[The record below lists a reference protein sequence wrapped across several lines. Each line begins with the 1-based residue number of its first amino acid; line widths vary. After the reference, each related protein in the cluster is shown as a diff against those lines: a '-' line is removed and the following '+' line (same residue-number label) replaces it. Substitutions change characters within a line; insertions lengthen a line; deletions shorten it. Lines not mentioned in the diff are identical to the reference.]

1 MSLPSRKREYRG
13 VIAMATVPD
22 NPDAHNGPLVKA
34 YLVVFGALA
43 ILTHVSFVANY
54 AAHPEQQWLTSTQSF
69 VIILGVAIIKAV
81 LVAMFFMH
89 LKFDWGR
96 VYFMIVPVLILGTMM
111 VIVLLPDIV
120 LGWPLKGEKPPPPAA
135 GNVKPAP

>member
-1 MSLPSRKREYRG
+1 
-13 VIAMATVPD
+13 MAGEPQ
-22 NPDAHNGPLVKA
+22 NPDAHNGPLVKL
-34 YLVVFGALA
+34 YLVIFAALA
-43 ILTHVSFVANY
+43 IFTLVSFVANY
-54 AAHPEQQWLTSTQSF
+54 AAHREQGWLTTTQSF

-96 VYFMIVPVLILGTMM
+96 VYFMIVPVLFLGTML

-120 LGWPLKGEKPPPPAA
+120 LAWKGPNPPPQPSP